1 MHIFGVLTSENLNNL
16 TTVHAETVDRGE
28 SGKHST
34 NLFDDEK
41 DPVLP
46 ALEEPTPVKP
56 KIEPLDELNASL
68 DGLNAAIAFPLAG
81 FDGNLLNQLENPDE
95 L

>member
-1 MHIFGVLTSENLNNL
+1 M
-16 TTVHAETVDRGE
+16 DRGE
-28 SGKHST
+28 GGKHST

-46 ALEEPTPVKP
+46 ALEEPTPVKR
-56 KIEPLDELNASL
+56 EPLDALNASL
-68 DGLNAAIAFPLAG
+68 DGLNAALAFPLAG
-81 FDGNLLNQLENPDE
+81 LDANLLNQLENPDE

>member
-1 MHIFGVLTSENLNNL
+1 MLTSENLNNL
-16 TTVHAETVDRGE
+16 MTVHAEAVDRGE

-34 NLFDDEK
+34 DLDDEK

-56 KIEPLDELNASL
+56 KIEPLD
-68 DGLNAAIAFPLAG
+68 GLNAALAFPLAG
-81 FDGNLLNQLENPDE
+81 FDANLQPAGKSR
-95 L
+95 